1 MSSASSLVD
10 INLPTTVEEVEL
22 QEHTLQQRINAEQ
35 TSYKKDLDE
44 LIKKKQEL
52 NLLNQKNIDL
62 LQKKLSLLKFIKD
75 NLLQQEKVQAQNKG
89 DASNKD
95 FIPSPSR
102 ISTMKVQAQNK
113 EDASNKAVIPTQ
125 VRISNMQVSYS
136 RVESPSNRMTSSS
149 SFTPIIVP
157 QELPSADV
165 PNAESTQLIGDSQLV
180 YSELSENK
188 YGSDAASDIKMTA
201 RVFSALENNTT
212 LQANPIVPESSSHT
226 ADATSL
232 PAKKEVDYTVQFNLF
247 SFFVKPPNEL
257 RPLLE
262 IINKDQAMRKNLIL
276 AIHKNDIG
284 ASRIMASLGNLMLNR
299 LLLKITLPEIQ
310 DLLKIHKYDQY
321 SDGSLA
327 NHSIILSPEHIDLDG
342 TRYRLQVCLEGSM
355 LIATATAWYR
365 EQGDS
370 VKCITPWSLFLH
382 LAIKGAFLNNTRLVI
397 LDTQHLSILSEYL
410 QYRISVIQENFVM
423 KDVGKQYPTT
433 IILRLQSLNKYYYSG
448 GYNLHYT
455 AP

>member
-136 RVESPSNRMTSSS
+136 RVESPSNRMTSYS

-212 LQANPIVPESSSHT
+212 LQSIPIVQESASHA
-226 ADATSL
+226 ADATSS
-232 PAKKEVDYTVQFNLF
+232 PNKKKKKQDYTVLQNL
-247 SFFVKPPNEL
+247 SNFFGEKIPDKIL
-257 RPLLE
+257 FLLG
-262 IINKDQAMRKNLIL
+262 ILDKDQAARKDFISWIHTSRLATTRTIANLE
-276 AIHKNDIG
+276 
-284 ASRIMASLGNLMLNR
+284 NLMSNS
-299 LLLKITLPEIQ
+299 LLC
-310 DLLKIHKYDQY
+310 KIHKLEVNDLQKMHNYDQY

-327 NHSIILSPEHIDLDG
+327 KHSIIFSPQHTDVDG
-342 TRYRLQVCLEGSM
+342 NQYRLQVLMDGSM
-355 LIATATAWYR
+355 LIAVAAAWFKG
-365 EQGDS
+365 QNNP
-370 VKCITPWSLFLH
+370 VKCITPWSLFLC
-382 LAIKGAFLNNTRLVI
+382 LAIKGAFYGDTPGSALHTR
-397 LDTQHLSILSEYL
+397 HLSILSDYL
-410 QYRISVIQENFVM
+410 ACRIIVM
-423 KDVGKQYPTT
+423 KGISTLEETGMNYPTFFA
-433 IILRLQSLNKYYYSG
+433 IRRQG
-448 GYNLHYT
+448 VHYV
-455 AP
+455 